1 MKKWF
6 GLAAAVCLAACAS
19 VNKNTVSYQ
28 MARFDQGKYYV
39 VSGEGADKTAA
50 AKDALENMRA
60 DILRAVAQADTVK
73 NLVSDL
79 VANAKVEKVWRD
91 KSSKQKNYFALAVL
105 DRETAKNIVAR
116 PIDRVDGRLA
126 GLAVQ
131 FAVSA
136 DKFADLKIAFKMQPL
151 IEQGNILAD
160 LYQFLDAGRGSYKAA
175 ELAQYKMLFKNKL
188 AAIRVSVEVAGVQ
201 SEVLTTRVV
210 DALNQMGLGV
220 VSPDADRVAIAVKVK
235 TEVDGYESEKV
246 SGLVWCNSQASVA
259 MTDRET
265 DAMFARFSVYDRAGT
280 SRKAD
285 SLRRSMEAVG
295 QKSAEQIAYRMDA
308 YLRTR

>member
-39 VSGEGADKTAA
+39 VAGEGSDKNAA
-50 AKDALENMRA
+50 AKSALENMRA
-60 DILRAVAQADTVK
+60 DILRAVPQADTVK
-73 NLVSDL
+73 NVVPDL
-79 VANAKVEKVWRD
+79 LANAKVEKVWRD

-116 PIDRVDGRLA
+116 PIDRVDGQLA

-131 FAVSA
+131 FAVST

-151 IEQGNILAD
+151 IELGNTLAD

-175 ELAQYKMLFKNKL
+175 ELAQYKTLFKNKL
-188 AAIRVSVEVAGVQ
+188 AAIRVSVEVSGVQ

-220 VSPDADRVAIAVKVK
+220 VSPDADRIAIAVKVK

-246 SGLVWCNSQASVA
+246 RGLVWCNSQAAVA
-259 MTDRET
+259 MTDQET
-265 DAMFARFSVYDRAGT
+265 GATFARFSVHDRAGT

-295 QKSAEQIAYRMDA
+295 EKSAEQIARRMDI